1 MTNPGKAAQFNLP
14 LLEVIAITP
23 EDAVAAAHGGAD
35 RLEVVREIGAGGLA
49 PELDQFQRIRD
60 AVDLPLR
67 VMLRT
72 NAGFR
77 ISPRELA
84 SLTTNTED
92 LRRAG
97 ADQFVFGFLDDSDE
111 LDLVA
116 LSATLEAT
124 GPCAWTLHHA
134 FDYAARPEHAWD
146 LASGL
151 PGLDCVLT
159 GGVRGDLNLGLA
171 TVCERARWQTSGV
184 RWLAGGGLVPAFVAP
199 LREAGIG
206 MFHIGRSARAGNSW
220 DQPASA
226 DAVRQWRQRLDT
238 FGT

>member
-1 MTNPGKAAQFNLP
+1 MTSTGVAAQFKLP
-14 LLEVIAITP
+14 ILEVIAITP
-23 EDAVAAAHGGAD
+23 EDAIAAERGGAD
-35 RLEVVREIGAGGLA
+35 RLEIVSAIETGGLT
-49 PELDQFQRIRD
+49 PELGQFQRIRD

-77 ISPRELA
+77 ISPPELA
-84 SLTTNTED
+84 SLTTSIEA

-97 ADQFVFGFLDDSDE
+97 ADQFVFGFLDDRDE

-116 LSATLEAT
+116 LNAILEVT

-134 FDYAARPEHAWD
+134 FDHAARPEHAW
-146 LASGL
+146 AVATSL

-159 GGVRGDLNLGLA
+159 GGVRGDLSLGLG

-184 RWLAGGGLVPAFVAP
+184 RWLAGGGLVLAFVEP

-206 MFHIGRSARAGNSW
+206 MFHIGRAARAGSSW

-226 DAVRQWRQRLDT
+226 TAVRQWRCRLDAT
-238 FGT
+238 R